1 MRLIHNSLHD
11 EVAAALRD
19 RIFAG
24 ELGPGTFLDE
34 VQLAEEMKISRT
46 PLREA
51 LKVLVAEGLLRHEP
65 RRGCFVA
72 EVTERTWTRSS
83 P

>member
-34 VQLAEEMKISRT
+34 VQLAD
-46 PLREA
+46 
-51 LKVLVAEGLLRHEP
+51 
-65 RRGCFVA
+65 
-72 EVTERTWTRSS
+72 
-83 P
+83 